1 MIKHFLKDELTQYIG
16 SDIEVS
22 TNTFEVVEGLL
33 ENVSNNLVAVVELLG
48 FGLKK
53 YRYISLNTINYVR
66 IL

>member
-1 MIKHFLKDELTQYIG
+1 MIKHSFKDELTQYIG

-22 TNTFEVVEGLL
+22 TNTFEVEGLL

-48 FGLKK
+48 FGLKE
-53 YRYISLNTINYVR
+53 YRYISLDAINYVR